1 MTCRDNGK
9 VGAARRGARSSGSPV
24 RGAKPRSR
32 RRSCKTASRL
42 CPWARSRCRTRTSN
56 SPRPARRTCA
66 RSSPSGSATPTAT
79 TASSSKKPPPRARSA
94 TAPRRRRAC
103 RPSRFASSR
112 PTSAPTARALQ
123 ASSAR
128 TSPAL
133 APRAGPAPIGFSG
146 DGITCISD
154 TTCDDEPCGEF
165 KCFDL
170 REGGFECGCGGGFV
184 QGPGGTS
191 CVPCPDG
198 QTSDDGLT
206 CQPDGCFS
214 GPCFDDETC
223 QDTADGFTCGPCPQG
238 FAGDGINCTPG
249 ICSFGGVFPACLPC
263 PPTVCAR

>member
-1 MTCRDNGK
+1 VP
-9 VGAARRGARSSGSPV
+9 VGSIPLPNTNKQFAATRS
-24 RGAKPRSR
+24 
-32 RRSCKTASRL
+32 TDL
-42 CPWARSRCRTRTSN
+42 
-56 SPRPARRTCA
+56 
-66 RSSPSGSATPTAT
+66 
-79 TASSSKKPPPRARSA
+79 
-94 TAPRRRRAC
+94 
-103 RPSRFASSR
+103 
-112 PTSAPTARALQ
+112 RALVTEWKRNPDGNHGVVVEE
-123 ASSAR
+123 AATKGSICHSSEAAQGV
-128 TSPAL
+128 PAL
-133 APRAGPAPIGFSG
+133 EVCFIETNECADSPCFAGVECTDLTGPGTACGPCPIGFSG